1 MVLSSSNRVTTHFE
15 LSEPRDLLSFRE
27 IMVLTIGAISNP
39 ISTKDLFT
47 LTRTLASRLEN
58 EMKFDL
64 PSYTIFLNM
73 ISKLLK
79 ADIIEHKALEK
90 MNAHGVTLSVR
101 GSGELDSI
109 LYAHQFIAKEYMDFR
124 RLATIAIF

>member
-39 ISTKDLFT
+39 IGSKDLFT

-64 PSYTIFLNM
+64 PSYTTFLKM

-79 ADIIEHKALEK
+79 GSIIQQQPLPN
-90 MNAHGVTLSVR
+90 MNGYGIMLTVR
-101 GSGELDSI
+101 GLGELDSI
-109 LYAHQFIAKEYMDFR
+109 MYGHQFIAKPWTEFR
-124 RLATIAIF
+124 RLALLAVS